1 MAYTK
6 DHKTELLAEYT
17 RLLKDSQAVFLLEY
31 NKMRMKDVD
40 TLRQKVRE
48 NGARANVVKNTLME
62 LALQQNEM
70 HIEALTGTTLAG
82 FSKDDAPAL
91 AKTFV
96 EVSKSDIFK
105 LKGGYLDGKWVTPEE
120 IKMLADL
127 PPLPVMRARILG
139 VLNAPASKLV
149 RTLAEPARQI
159 AAVVKAYSEQG
170 AAQPA

>member
-6 DHKTELLAEYT
+6 EHKTELLAEYT
-17 RLLKDSQAVFLLEY
+17 KMLKDSQAVFLLEY

-40 TLRQKVRE
+40 ALRQKVRDR
-48 NGARANVVKNTLME
+48 GARAHVIKNTLME

-70 HIEALTGTTLAG
+70 HIDSLTGTTLAG
-82 FSKDDAPAL
+82 FTADDAPGL

-96 EVSKSDIFK
+96 EVSKSDLFK
-105 LKGGYLDGKWVTPEE
+105 IKGGYLDGKWVSAQE
-120 IKMLADL
+120 IKVLADL
-127 PPLPVMRARILG
+127 PPLPVMRSVILG

>member
-1 MAYTK
+1 LAYTK
-6 DHKTELLAEYT
+6 EHKTELLAEYAK
-17 RLLKDSQAVFLLEY
+17 LLKDSQAVFLLEY

-48 NGARANVVKNTLME
+48 TGGRTNVIKNTLME

-70 HIEALTGTTLAG
+70 HIEGLTGTTLAG
-82 FSKDDAPAL
+82 FSLDDAPAL

-96 EVSKSDIFK
+96 EVSKSDLFK

-120 IKMLADL
+120 IKVLAEL
-127 PPLPVMRARILG
+127 PPLPIMRSRILG